1 MDLSCPSRP
10 AGPAAI
16 VVHALS
22 AVTLLLATASAVTLL
37 LAAAAAPSIAG
48 PTFGFFEDFSDG
60 TTAGFIS
67 GAMISNPGT
76 GGVGGDGDGFLRI
89 ARPDSFPGFVG
100 AFNLS
105 PDYIG
110 NYLAAGVT
118 RIIFQLNDIE
128 GDQAFE
134 IHLAIGN
141 GVNFN
146 FWQYNTGFSPPEQ
159 SWEGFKVDL
168 TDSLNFTQIIG
179 TANYTLALTSV
190 DRVLWRHDLAPYVF
204 MPDAIA
210 GQVGLD
216 RIVLTGD
223 AAGIAEWA
231 APGAIRLELLGARPN
246 PARPGTT
253 IGANLGESGQIRL
266 TIVSAAG
273 RIVRELY
280 AGALGAG
287 AHAFPWDGRDSRGA
301 EVSAGVYFIELKAG
315 ERLEVG
321 RLAVIR

>member
-10 AGPAAI
+10 TGPAGL

-22 AVTLLLATASAVTLL
+22 AVTLLLATA
-37 LAAAAAPSIAG
+37 AAPSIAG
-48 PTFGFFEDFSDG
+48 PTFGFLEDFSDG

-67 GAMISNPGT
+67 GATISNPGT

-89 ARPDSFPGFVG
+89 ARPDTLPGFIG
-100 AFNLS
+100 AFNPG
-105 PDYIG
+105 PDYTG

-118 RIIFQLNDIE
+118 RIIFQLNDVE

-141 GVNFN
+141 GGN
-146 FWQYNTGFSPPEQ
+146 FWQHNTGFMPPEQ

-168 TDSLNFTQIIG
+168 SDSLNFTQIIG
-179 TANYTLALTSV
+179 TANYTLALTTV
-190 DRVLWRHDLAPYVF
+190 DRILWRHDLAPYVF
-204 MPDAIA
+204 MPDPIS

-223 AAGIAEWA
+223 AAGIAEGA
-231 APGAIRLELLGARPN
+231 ASGAFRLELLGARPN

-253 IGANLGESGQIRL
+253 IGANLGESGQIKL

-315 ERLEVG
+315 EHLEVG